1 MKMPP
6 DPEWYA
12 EKAKLEDGQE
22 ISAGLPS
29 YVPPFIPSE
38 ADRYYSGVIAKLM
51 RTIETSGREIIEQ
64 QEDLSEAY
72 TKIAR
77 LEGSIE
83 SALRCLEGG
92 PEYHYTGMGCGI
104 EDRGITDRYDA
115 MYYGWECA
123 MDRVFGENIA
133 WAKDALQSALKVPS
147 DD

>member
-12 EKAKLEDGQE
+12 EKAKQEDGCDV
-22 ISAGLPS
+22 SAGLPP
-29 YVPPFIPSE
+29 YIPGFAPSD
-38 ADRYYSGVIAKLM
+38 ADIYYNIQIARLL
-51 RTIETSGREIIEQ
+51 RTIEASGREIIEQ
-64 QEDLSEAY
+64 QEELSEAY
-72 TKIAR
+72 AKISR
-77 LEGSIE
+77 LEGRIE
-83 SALRCLEGG
+83 EALRCLEDG

-115 MYYGWECA
+115 MHYGWECA
-123 MDRVFGENIA
+123 MERVFGENIA